1 MAIPIAHV
9 LTYFLGLTR
18 ILAMIVHIPMIA
30 GRLVPN
36 LVKVGVGILLAI
48 TILPPATLEHVE
60 MMNTFL
66 ELTIA
71 IGREILIGSLVGFGA
86 TLTFGAVQI
95 TGEIIGLGS
104 GFSAAHIL
112 NPIFGTSDTITN
124 QFFGMVSGLLF
135 LVINGH
141 LLFLMAVRQ
150 TFDILP
156 LNQPLPSLSLDRLI
170 ALAGDLIT
178 TGVHLALPVLAALLL
193 TDITLGPLRF
203 KSSSWVCHSSS
214 ALRSSPWHSLSAS
227 YSPHWAISSDLWA
240 RAHSGCLGTDQCLKG
255 PKPRPRGSSKRRAS
269 KARSPAARS

>member
-1 MAIPIAHV
+1 MLMNEMAIPIAHV

-193 TDITLGPLRF
+193 TDITLGLLARLAPQIQVFFLGLPL
-203 KSSSWVCHSSS
+203 KLSVTLISL
-214 ALRSSPWHSLSAS
+214 ALTLGFLFPALGDIFRTLGPRS
-227 YSPHWAISSDLWA
+227 
-240 RAHSGCLGTDQCLKG
+240 LGLLG
-255 PKPRPRGSSKRRAS
+255 Y
-269 KARSPAARS
+269 